1 MATEAQSAIFLPR
14 ITVYAAKFLCGEFG
28 RESTGPEKVEGPVK
42 PGNYAT
48 AINLHNPHPSK
59 SIFFRKKAVL
69 LFAGSKPDPSQEL
82 ERPLPPGPIISA
94 ELRPDWGMEIDGLDI
109 RKRLLPNAPEAPVF
123 IKGWVVLETFAPWP
137 LDVEAVYTGHT
148 FLDGRP
154 EGFSIATER
163 IVGTSITFPWLIP
176 GQ

>member
-1 MATEAQSAIFLPR
+1 MATETQSAIFLPR

-28 RESTGPEKVEGPVK
+28 REAAGAAKIEGPVK

-59 SIFFRKKAVL
+59 PILFRKKAVL

-82 ERPLPPGPIISA
+82 ERPHPPGPSITA
-94 ELRPDWGMEIDGLDI
+94 ELRPDWGMEIDCLDI
-109 RKRLLPNAPEAPVF
+109 RKKLLPNAPEAPVF

-137 LDVEAVYTGHT
+137 LDVEVVYTAHT
-148 FLDGRP
+148 FLDGKP

-163 IVGTSITFPWLIP
+163 IAGTSITFPWLVP
-176 GQ
+176 GA

>member
-14 ITVYAAKFLCGEFG
+14 ITVYAAKFLCGDFG
-28 RESTGPEKVEGPVK
+28 REGGDRPKIEGPVK

-59 SIFFRKKAVL
+59 TIVFRKKAVL

-82 ERPLPPGPIISA
+82 ERPRPPGPSITA
-94 ELRPDWGMEIDGLDI
+94 ELRPDWGMEIDCLDI
-109 RKRLLPNAPEAPVF
+109 RRRLVPNAPEAPVF

-137 LDVEAVYTGHT
+137 LDVEVVYTAHT
-148 FLDGRP
+148 FLDGKP
-154 EGFSIATER
+154 EGFSIATQR
-163 IVGTSITFPWLIP
+163 VTGTSITLPWLVP